1 MKRGG
6 RERKRKKKEE
16 ESAQEIKKPRLIP
29 LAPTQKHPYNG
40 GDICLIGPDLI
51 MFRSFLA
58 FALIF
63 LVSACAWTTQT
74 SLQDVAFETPGAL
87 DAECEVLVGKTK
99 YVVHPPQT
107 IILPKSVET
116 MHVNCLAPGGRE
128 KSWEYLPKV
137 SPMILAD
144 STLGMA
150 PAIWDHYSGALYYYP
165 DKVVIDFRGVPTV
178 PIPLPSYHN
187 PDTVPPR
194 LSGLDEETPGMPGL
208 NADPVVPYPLEK
220 IERPIR
226 LKPPALIPPE
236 SRSDNTG
243 NGNNSIGEV
252 IERSISSAPAL
263 KSPPISKTKDLTR
276 QYNPQVF
283 GTENSN
289 SPPPS
294 TTPIPLTT
302 P

>member
-1 MKRGG
+1 MLRG
-6 RERKRKKKEE
+6 
-16 ESAQEIKKPRLIP
+16 
-29 LAPTQKHPYNG
+29 
-40 GDICLIGPDLI
+40 
-51 MFRSFLA
+51 FLA

-99 YVVHPPQT
+99 YIVHPPQT
-107 IILPKSVET
+107 VILPRSVET

-137 SPMILAD
+137 SPMVVAD
-144 STLGMA
+144 SALGMA
-150 PAIWDHYSGALYYYP
+150 PIVWDHYSGALYDYP
-165 DKVVIDFRGVPTV
+165 DKVVIDFSGVPTV

-220 IERPIR
+220 IERPIH
-226 LKPPALIPPE
+226 LKPPVLIPPE

-243 NGNNSIGEV
+243 NGNNNSIGAV
-252 IERSISSAPAL
+252 IDRSISSGSAL
-263 KSPPISKTKDLTR
+263 KTSSGSGTKDLTR

-283 GTENSN
+283 ETEGSD
-289 SPPPS
+289 SS
-294 TTPIPLTT
+294 DSATPIPLTT
-302 P
+302 PSLRTP